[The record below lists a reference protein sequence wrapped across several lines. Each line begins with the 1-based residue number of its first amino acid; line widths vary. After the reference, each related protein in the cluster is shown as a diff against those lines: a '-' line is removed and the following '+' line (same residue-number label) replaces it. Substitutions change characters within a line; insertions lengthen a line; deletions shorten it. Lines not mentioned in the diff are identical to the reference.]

1 MSPGAVWRR
10 VNMESNEVGE
20 LHEQHERAREGSLR
34 SVSFTMSL
42 LAVLVA
48 IVTVLGHRTHT
59 EAVLQQARAS
69 DEWNLYQAKKIRSY
83 DTQLT
88 VDLLNSRPVR
98 DAASSKV
105 VAGYTAHLAKWN
117 QELNEEQARARDLE
131 AEVRKS
137 ERHATRFDL
146 GEALLEIGLV
156 ITSITLL
163 TRQRPYWYLGMAFGA
178 VVLGIAAWAFLIR

>member
-1 MSPGAVWRR
+1 
-10 VNMESNEVGE
+10 MESNEVGE
-20 LHEQHERAREGSLR
+20 LHEQHEKARENR
-34 SVSFTMSL
+34 MRAVSFTMSL

-69 DEWNLYQAKKIRSY
+69 DEWNLYQAKKIRQY
-83 DTQLT
+83 NTQLT
-88 VDLLNSRPVR
+88 VDLLRTLPLQ
-98 DAASSKV
+98 DGAAASKV
-105 VAGYTAHLAKWN
+105 TSQYTAHLAKWSG
-117 QELNEEQARARDLE
+117 ELAEEQARAMELQR
-131 AEVRKS
+131 EVRTL

-163 TRQRPYWYLGMAFGA
+163 TRLRAYWYLGMAFGA
-178 VVLGIAAWAFLIR
+178 AGFGIAAWAFLIT

>member
-1 MSPGAVWRR
+1 
-10 VNMESNEVGE
+10 MESNEAFE
-20 LHEQHERAREGSLR
+20 LQEQHEKARENSLR
-34 SVSFTMSL
+34 PVSFTMSV

-48 IVTVLGHRTHT
+48 IVTVMGHRTHT

-83 DTQLT
+83 NTQLT
-88 VDLLNSRPVR
+88 VDMLKALPVR
-98 DAASSKV
+98 DAASVNKV
-105 VAGYTAHLAKWN
+105 TDQYQGHLVKWN
-117 QELNEEQARARDLE
+117 ADLNEEQTKARELE
-131 AEVRKS
+131 ADVRKT

-163 TRQRPYWYLGMAFGA
+163 TRLRAYWYLGLAFGA
-178 VVLGIAAWAFLIR
+178 AGIGIAIWAFLIR